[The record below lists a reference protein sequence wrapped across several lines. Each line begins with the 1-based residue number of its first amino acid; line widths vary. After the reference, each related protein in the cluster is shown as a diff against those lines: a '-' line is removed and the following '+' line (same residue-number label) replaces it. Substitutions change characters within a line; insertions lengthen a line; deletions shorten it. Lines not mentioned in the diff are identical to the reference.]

1 MPDDQSEVFSHI
13 DSLEALNQG
22 QSLNEQLASLHKSVQ
37 STHPFIV
44 RIGVASYDEKSGMLK
59 TFISSNF
66 GETPL
71 ARYESALEDSN
82 SLVEILNEG
91 KPRVVNNLRIFDE
104 GQQRHTQVI
113 KEAGFSASY
122 TMPMYQNGKFWGFIF
137 FNSDRENCFTEE
149 NLTLLDVHGHLVSSL
164 VTHEITTIKTLLAA
178 LKTANE
184 MVHLKDPE
192 TAGHLERMSRFSRLI
207 AQELVNNGRAEFND
221 EFIEHLFLFA
231 PMHDIGKIGIPDD
244 ILLKPAKLTD
254 DEFQIMKT
262 HSSKGRVIVDDMINN
277 FSLGTFNHIDVLR
290 NIAECHH
297 EALDGSG
304 YPNQLK
310 GDEIPLE
317 ARIIAVADIFDALT
331 SDRPYKDQWTNDD
344 AFSMLR
350 KLSNSKLDKACVD
363 ALIAQTQDI
372 EQIQREFRE

>member
-1 MPDDQSEVFSHI
+1 MPSKHAEMFSHR
-13 DSLEALNQG
+13 DCLDALNQG
-22 QSLNEQLASLHKSVQ
+22 HSLNEQLACLHKSVQ
-37 STHPFIV
+37 NTHPFIV

-66 GETPL
+66 CETPL
-71 ARYESALEDSN
+71 ARYESALEGSS
-82 SLVEILNEG
+82 SLVEILKQG
-91 KPRVVNNLRIFDE
+91 KPRVVNNIKVFDD
-104 GQQRHTQVI
+104 GKQKHTKVI
-113 KEAGFSASY
+113 KDAGFAASY
-122 TMPMYQNGKFWGFIF
+122 TMPMYQNGIFWGFIF
-137 FNSDRENCFTEE
+137 FNSEHADCFTEE
-149 NLTLLDVHGHLVSSL
+149 NLSMLDVYGHLASSL

-184 MVHLKDPE
+184 MVHFKDPE

-207 AQELVNNGRAEFND
+207 AQELVNTGQAKFND

-262 HSSKGRVIVDDMINN
+262 HASKGRVIVDDMINN
-277 FSLGTFNHIDVLR
+277 FKLDTFNDIDVLR

-304 YPNQLK
+304 YPHQLK
-310 GDEIPLE
+310 GDEIPVE

-331 SDRPYKDQWTNDD
+331 SHRPYKEKWTNED

-350 KLSNSKLDKACVD
+350 KLSNSKLDKECVD
-363 ALIAQTQDI
+363 ALISHTQDI
-372 EQIQREFRE
+372 ERIQQKFRE